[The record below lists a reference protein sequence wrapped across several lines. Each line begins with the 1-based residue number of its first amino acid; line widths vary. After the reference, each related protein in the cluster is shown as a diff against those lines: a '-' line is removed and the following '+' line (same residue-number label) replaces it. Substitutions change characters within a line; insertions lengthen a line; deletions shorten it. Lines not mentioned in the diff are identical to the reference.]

1 MTGETE
7 AARLV
12 AETLAANGVARV
24 FTVARAGSGAA
35 VEALRAQAIA
45 VVSAALETSAVVMA
59 EATARLSGRPGVAL
73 VSGDCGAALA
83 VAGLR
88 LAAHEATPLI
98 LLVDGIEGGATCPL
112 RDLLASSAKW
122 VAAIDDPDASVAA
135 VTRAFTIAA
144 AGRPG
149 PVVVLLPTSLEEGLA
164 SAPRAVRPAPSV
176 ETHPGAASM
185 WDLQKRLWAAKRP
198 LALLGGSRWS
208 EKAYRQF
215 ARFADKFDLPVA
227 CAFGRQALF
236 DQLDPHYV
244 GDVGPA
250 GDPALA
256 ARIDAADLLL
266 IVGADAVEATDR
278 AAAPEGGSSRTL
290 VHVHASAE
298 DLGGAMP
305 ADLAI
310 HASPAAFAAAAEGLE
325 PPPAGVAWA
334 AWREAARAEHV
345 AWSQTP
351 PADAGAVP
359 STVVIDHLRAAL
371 PPETILVG
379 DASPASLR
387 LQRHWRF
394 RRFATQLT
402 SAFGA
407 IGRGLPAGIA
417 ASLALPDR
425 PVVVATGAGDVLRT
439 LSEFVTARA
448 TGVAPIV
455 LLFDDGETA
464 TPSDD
469 VAAIARAY
477 GAFAAAVETAAAF
490 APAFEAARADGGPAL
505 LLIRLDGTARPPR
518 AASTKAPEAAAAR
531 AEPSARPPVSI
542 TRE

>member
-1 MTGETE
+1 MTGETTV
-7 AARLV
+7 ARLV

-24 FTVARAGSGAA
+24 FTVASAGSGAA
-35 VEALRAQAIA
+35 IEALRAQAID
-45 VVSAALETSAVVMA
+45 VVSAALETGAVVMA

-98 LLVDGIEGGATCPL
+98 LFVEGSEGGATGPL

-122 VAAIDDPDASVAA
+122 VAATDAPDTSVA
-135 VTRAFTIAA
+135 VMTRAFTIAA
-144 AGRPG
+144 SGRPG
-149 PVVVLLPTSLEEGLA
+149 PVVVLLPDALA
-164 SAPRAVRPAPSV
+164 GETVPAPRAIRPAPIV

-185 WDLQKRLWAAKRP
+185 WELQKRLWAAKRP

-250 GDPALA
+250 GDPALT

-266 IVGADAVEATDR
+266 IVGADVAEAAGR
-278 AAAPEGGSSRTL
+278 AAPEDGSSRTL

-298 DLGGAMP
+298 DLGGAVP
-305 ADLAI
+305 PDLAI
-310 HASPAAFAAAAEGLE
+310 HASPSAFAAAAEALE
-325 PPPAGVAWA
+325 PPPAGVAWGP
-334 AWREAARAEHV
+334 WRAAARAESV
-345 AWSQTP
+345 AWSQTL
-351 PADAGAVP
+351 PAPAGAMSVAG
-359 STVVIDHLRAAL
+359 VIDHLMATL
-371 PPETILVG
+371 PPETVLVG

-394 RRFATQLT
+394 RRFATQIT
-402 SAFGA
+402 SDFGA
-407 IGRGLPAGIA
+407 IGLGLPAGIA
-417 ASLALPDR
+417 ASLAAPGR
-425 PVVVATGAGDVLRT
+425 PVVVATGAGDVLRSMPD
-439 LSEFVTARA
+439 LATAREG
-448 TGVAPIV
+448 GVAPIV

-464 TPSDD
+464 TPAID

-477 GAFAAAVETAAAF
+477 GAFAATVETTEAF
-490 APAFEAARADGGPAL
+490 APAFDTARAHGGPAL
-505 LLIRLDGTARPPR
+505 LHVRVARV
-518 AASTKAPEAAAAR
+518 ALASAR
-531 AEPSARPPVSI
+531 A
-542 TRE
+542 

>member
-1 MTGETE
+1 MGETK

-24 FTVARAGSGAA
+24 FTVASAGSGAA
-35 VEALRAQAIA
+35 IDALHAHAIE
-45 VVSAALETSAVVMA
+45 VVAAALETSAVVMA
-59 EATARLSGRPGVAL
+59 EATARLTGRPGVVV

-98 LLVDGIEGGATCPL
+98 LLVDGIEGGATGPL
-112 RDLLASSAKW
+112 RDLFASSAKW
-122 VAAIDDPDASVAA
+122 VAEIDGPDGSVAM

-144 AGRPG
+144 SGRPG
-149 PVVVLLPTSLEEGLA
+149 PVVVLLPTALAEGLA
-164 SAPRAVRPAPSV
+164 SAPRAIRPAPIV

-266 IVGADAVEATDR
+266 IVGADVASGTDR
-278 AAAPEGGSSRTL
+278 ATAPEDGSSRTL

-305 ADLAI
+305 PDLAI
-310 HASPAAFAAAAEGLE
+310 HASPSAFAAAAEGLE

-345 AWSQTP
+345 AWSESQ
-351 PADAGAVP
+351 PADAGAVRMAG
-359 STVVIDHLRAAL
+359 VIDHLRAAL

-402 SAFGA
+402 TTFGA

-417 ASLALPDR
+417 AGLALPGR

-439 LSEFVTARA
+439 LSELATACEN
-448 TGVAPIV
+448 GVAPIV
-455 LLFDDGETA
+455 LLFDDGERP
-464 TPSDD
+464 PSPTD
-469 VAAIARAY
+469 VAAIARIY
-477 GAFAAAVETAAAF
+477 GAFAAAVETAEAF
-490 APAFEAARADGGPAL
+490 APAFEAARVCGGPSL
-505 LLIRLDGTARPPR
+505 LHIRLDGTASPPR
-518 AASTKAPEAAAAR
+518 TAPTRIPEAAA
-531 AEPSARPPVSI
+531 RPG
-542 TRE
+542 